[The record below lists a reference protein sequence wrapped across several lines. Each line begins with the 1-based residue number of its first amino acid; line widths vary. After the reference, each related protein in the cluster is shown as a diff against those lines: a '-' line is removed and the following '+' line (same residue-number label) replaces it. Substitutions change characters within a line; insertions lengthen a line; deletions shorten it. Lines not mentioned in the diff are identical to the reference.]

1 LSRGKAGEVAGPRWP
16 SEPAAPPIA
25 VCPIPPVAYDRSGQQ
40 VRLPIPDPGPSMPH
54 PESPRVPDIREV
66 LANRI
71 AILDGAMGT
80 MVHAL
85 ALDELGFRGE
95 RFADHG
101 RDLKNCIDV
110 LTLTQGDAIRGIH
123 AAYLEAG
130 ADIVETNTFGATSV
144 ALADFGL
151 QHHTREMNLVAAR
164 LAREAADAWT
174 ARTPG
179 QPRFVAG
186 SIGPTNKQLSI
197 AGNVADPGHRDVTF
211 EQMVAAYREQI
222 EALIE
227 GGVDLLLAETA
238 FDTLVLKACLH
249 AIERVFADGGRQ
261 VPVMASFTV
270 FEGGR
275 TLSAQTVEACWT
287 SISHVDLLSAGIN
300 CALGPEKLRTH
311 VADLSRITPRFVS
324 CYPNAGLPN
333 ALGGFDETPEMM
345 AGVLK
350 EFAEAGWLNVVGG
363 CCGTT
368 PAHIKAIADV
378 MRQYPPRKPVAPPRR
393 SRYSGLEMLEIRPES
408 SFTIVGERTN
418 VTGSRAF
425 ARLIREERYE
435 EALGVARQ
443 QVENGANII
452 DVNVDEGMLDGP
464 AVMTKF
470 LTLLSSEP
478 EIAKVPIMVDSSRF
492 EVLEAGL
499 KCVQGKGIAN
509 SISLKEGEEVFLKHA
524 RIVRRLGAAAVVMA
538 FDEEGQATDVDRRV
552 AICERAYRLLTEQ
565 AGFPPEDI
573 IFDPNI
579 LTVATGLEE
588 HARYALNFIEA
599 TRIIKERMPLVKVS
613 GGVSNISFSFRGNEV
628 VRESMHACFLY
639 HAIRAGMEMG
649 IVNAGQLAVY
659 EEIEPELK
667 TRIEDVLFDRKPDA
681 TERLVEFAET
691 VKKQE
696 GGGQTQADAW
706 RSLDVESRLTH
717 ALVKGIVDHV
727 EADVDEARGHYPTS
741 LEIIE
746 GPLMRGMQVVGDL
759 FGEGK
764 MFLPQVV
771 KSARVMKKAVNHLLP
786 HMEAE
791 RAASGAAQAKR
802 GRVLMATVKGD
813 VHDIGK
819 NIVGVVLGCN
829 NYEVVDLGVMV
840 PCTKIIDE
848 ALRNEVDVVG
858 LSGLITPSLDEMVQ
872 VAREF
877 EHAKLKMPLLIGG
890 ATTSARHTAVKIAPA
905 YSGAV
910 IHVSDASRA
919 AGVVEKLLNPAS
931 REGFAQANRA
941 AQARDVENFRR
952 RQETKLVSY
961 ATACAKRWTTDWA
974 AAPIDVPEFLGVRT
988 LEKIPLADLVP
999 YIDWSPFFMS
1009 WELKGKYPAIFTDP
1023 VVGAEARKLHADAT
1037 RMLDEIIRDDLL
1049 VAKAA
1054 YGFFPANSVGDDIAV
1069 YADESRTTEVGRV
1082 HTLRQQWERQG
1093 QDVFHAL
1100 ADFVAPAESGRHD
1113 YLGGFAVTAGH
1124 GCEELCRKYD
1134 ADHDDY
1140 SSILA
1145 KALADRLAEAAAEW
1159 LHAQARLE
1167 WGYGRAE
1174 RLSSEDLI
1182 EEKYRGIRP
1191 APGYPACPDH
1201 TEKRSLFAWL
1211 DAEGRAGMTLTES
1224 CAMLPAASVS
1234 GLYFAHP
1241 ESRYFAVDR
1250 ITREQV
1256 EVYAVRKGMPVS
1268 EIERW
1273 LAPNLGYDA

>member
-1 LSRGKAGEVAGPRWP
+1 MPTPRSASHDLLLS
-16 SEPAAPPIA
+16 
-25 VCPIPPVAYDRSGQQ
+25 
-40 VRLPIPDPGPSMPH
+40 
-54 PESPRVPDIREV
+54 V
-66 LANRI
+66 LDSRI

-80 MVHAL
+80 MVHQL
-85 ALDELGFRGE
+85 GLDEMGFRGE
-95 RFADHG
+95 RFSSHH

-110 LTLTQGDAIRGIH
+110 LALTQGDAIRGIH

-151 QHHTREMNLVAAR
+151 QRHTREMNLVAAR
-164 LAREAADAWT
+164 LAREAADAAT
-174 ARTPG
+174 AKTPHK
-179 QPRFVAG
+179 PRFVAG

-211 EQMVAAYREQI
+211 DEMVAAYREQV

-238 FDTLVLKACLH
+238 FDTLVLKSCLH
-249 AIERVFADGGRQ
+249 AIEQVFSDLGRTL
-261 VPVMASFTV
+261 PVMASFTI

-287 SISHVDLLSAGIN
+287 SISHIDLLSAGIN

-311 VADLSRITPRFVS
+311 VADLSRITPRLVS

-345 AGVLK
+345 ASVLE
-350 EFAEAGWLNVVGG
+350 EFAQAGWLNIVGG

-378 MRQYPPRKPVAPPRR
+378 MAKYPPRTPVEPPRR
-393 SRYSGLEMLEIRPES
+393 SRYSGLEMLELRPES
-408 SFTIVGERTN
+408 SFTVVGERTN

-425 ARLIREERYE
+425 MRLIKDERYE

-452 DVNVDEGMLDGP
+452 DVNVDEGMLDGVK
-464 AVMTKF
+464 VMTKF

-478 EIAKVPIMVDSSRF
+478 EISRVPIMIDSSKF

-499 KCVQGKGIAN
+499 KCIQGKGIVN
-509 SISLKEGEEVFLKHA
+509 SISLKEGEAKFLEQA
-524 RIVRRLGAAAVVMA
+524 RIVRSHGAAVVVMA
-538 FDEEGQATDVDRRV
+538 FDEEGQATDVERRV
-552 AICERAYRLLTEQ
+552 AICRRAYDLLTGQ
-565 AGFPPEDI
+565 VGFPPEDI

-579 LTVATGLEE
+579 LTVATGIDE
-588 HARYALNFIEA
+588 HNRYALNFIEA
-599 TRIIKERMPLVKVS
+599 TRRIKEAMPAVKVS

-628 VRESMHACFLY
+628 VREAMHSCFLY

-659 EEIEPELK
+659 EEIEPELRE
-667 TRIEDVLFDRKPDA
+667 RIEDVLFDRRPEA
-681 TERLVEFAET
+681 TDRLIEYAET
-691 VKKQE
+691 VKKRDP
-696 GGGQTQADAW
+696 ADAARADTW
-706 RSLDVESRLTH
+706 RSLDVEGRISH
-717 ALVKGIVDHV
+717 ALVKGVADHV
-727 EADVDEARGHYPTS
+727 EEDMEAARQQYATS

-746 GPLMRGMQVVGDL
+746 GPLMRGMQTVGDL

-771 KSARVMKKAVNHLLP
+771 KSARVMKRAVNHLLP
-786 HMEAE
+786 YMEAE
-791 RAASGAAQAKR
+791 RAASGSTQAKR

-829 NYEVVDLGVMV
+829 NYEVIDLGVMV

-848 ALRNEVDVVG
+848 AIRHEADIVG

-872 VAREF
+872 VAQEF

-890 ATTSARHTAVKIAPA
+890 ATTSARHTAVRIAPK
-905 YSGAV
+905 YSGDV
-910 IHVSDASRA
+910 VHVSDASRA

-931 REGFAQANRA
+931 RSEFARVNRE
-941 AQARDVENFRR
+941 AQARDVENFKR

-961 ATACAKRWTTDWA
+961 ATAREKHWTTDWA
-974 AAPIDVPEFLGVRT
+974 TAPIDVPEFLGVRT
-988 LEKIPLADLVP
+988 LDRIPLAELVP
-999 YIDWSPFFMS
+999 FIDWSPFFMS
-1009 WELKGKYPAIFTDP
+1009 WELKGKYPVILDDAT
-1023 VVGAEARKLHADAT
+1023 VGEEARKLHRDAMA
-1037 RMLDEIIRDDLL
+1037 MLEGILRDDAL
-1049 VAKAA
+1049 VAKGV
-1054 YGFFPANSVGDDIAV
+1054 YGFFAANTTGDDIIV
-1069 YADESRTTEVGRV
+1069 FRDDSRTAEIGRV
-1082 HTLRQQWERQG
+1082 HTLRQQWERRG
-1093 QDVFHAL
+1093 QEVYHAL
-1100 ADFVAPAESGRHD
+1100 ADFVAPVESGRRD
-1113 YLGGFAVTAGH
+1113 YIGAFACTAGH
-1124 GCEELCRKYD
+1124 GCDELCRKYD
-1134 ADHDDY
+1134 RDHDDY
-1140 SSILA
+1140 SSIMA
-1145 KALADRLAEAAAEW
+1145 KAIADRLAEACAEW
-1159 LHAQARLE
+1159 LHAKVRRE
-1167 WGYGRAE
+1167 WGYGRNE
-1174 RLSSEDLI
+1174 KLSADDLI

-1201 TEKRSLFAWL
+1201 TEKRALFDWL
-1211 DAEGRAGMTLTES
+1211 DAERAAGMTLTES
-1224 CAMLPAASVS
+1224 FAMLPAASVS

-1241 ESRYFAVDR
+1241 DSRYFAVDR

-1256 EVYAVRKGMPVS
+1256 EAYAARKGMPVS
-1268 EIERW
+1268 EVERW
-1273 LAPNLGYDA
+1273 LAPNLGYDS

>member
-1 LSRGKAGEVAGPRWP
+1 MTTATSAKADLLR
-16 SEPAAPPIA
+16 AAP
-25 VCPIPPVAYDRSGQQ
+25 DK
-40 VRLPIPDPGPSMPH
+40 
-54 PESPRVPDIREV
+54 
-66 LANRI
+66 RI
-71 AILDGAMGT
+71 LILDGAMGT
-80 MVHAL
+80 MVHQL
-85 ALDELGFRGE
+85 GLDERGFRGE
-95 RFADHG
+95 RFADHH

-110 LTLTQGDAIRGIH
+110 LALTQGDAIRGIH

-151 QHHTREMNLVAAR
+151 QHHTRELNLVAAS
-164 LAREAADAWT
+164 LARTAADAAT
-174 ARTPG
+174 ARTPDR
-179 QPRFVAG
+179 PRFVAG

-211 EQMVAAYREQI
+211 DQMVAAYREQI

-227 GGVDLLLAETA
+227 GGVDILLAETA

-249 AIERVFADGGRQ
+249 AIEQVFSDLGRTL
-261 VPVMASFTV
+261 PVMASFTI

-275 TLSAQTVEACWT
+275 TLSTQTVEACWT
-287 SISHVDLLSAGIN
+287 SISHIDLLSAGIN

-311 VADLSRITPRFVS
+311 VADLSRITPRLVS

-345 AGVLK
+345 AGVLE
-350 EFAEAGWLNVVGG
+350 EFAQSGWLNIVGG

-368 PAHIKAIADV
+368 PPHIAAIAGV
-378 MRQYPPRKPVAPPRR
+378 MKNYPPRRPDPPPRR
-393 SRYSGLEMLEIRPES
+393 SRYSGLEMLELRPES
-408 SFTIVGERTN
+408 SFTVVGERTN

-425 ARLIREERYE
+425 ARLVKEERYE

-452 DVNVDEGMLDGP
+452 DVNVDEGMLDGVQ
-464 AVMTKF
+464 VMTKF

-478 EIAKVPIMVDSSRF
+478 EISRVPIMIDSSRF

-499 KCVQGKGIAN
+499 KCVQGKGIVN
-509 SISLKEGEEVFLKHA
+509 SISLKEGEATFLEHA
-524 RIVRRLGAAAVVMA
+524 RIVRSHGAAVVVMA
-538 FDEEGQATDVDRRV
+538 FDEEGQATDVERRV
-552 AICERAYRLLTEQ
+552 AICTRAYRLLTEQ

-579 LTVATGLEE
+579 LTVATGIEE
-588 HARYALNFIEA
+588 HNRYALNFIEA
-599 TRIIKERMPLVKVS
+599 TRRIKEAMPAVKVS
-613 GGVSNISFSFRGNEV
+613 GGVSNISFSFRGNDV
-628 VRESMHACFLY
+628 VREAMHSCFLY

-659 EEIEPELK
+659 EEIVPELRE
-667 TRIEDVLFDRKPDA
+667 RIEDVLFDRRPDA

-691 VKKQE
+691 VKGQ
-696 GGGQTQADAW
+696 GGAAGPQADAW

-717 ALVKGIVDHV
+717 ALVKGIADFVEVDV
-727 EADVDEARGHYPTS
+727 EEARQHYAAS

-746 GPLMRGMQVVGDL
+746 GPLMRGMQTVGDL

-771 KSARVMKKAVNHLLP
+771 KSARVMKRAVAYLLP

-791 RAASGAAQAKR
+791 RLAAGTAQQKR

-829 NYEVVDLGVMV
+829 GYEVVDLGVMV
-840 PCTKIIDE
+840 PCTKIIEE
-848 ALRNEVDVVG
+848 AIRTEADVVG

-877 EHAKLKMPLLIGG
+877 EHEGLKMPLLIGG
-890 ATTSARHTAVKIAPA
+890 ATTSARHTAVKIAPQF
-905 YSGAV
+905 SGPV
-910 IHVSDASRA
+910 VHVNDASRA
-919 AGVVEKLLNPAS
+919 AGVVEKLLNPNA
-931 REGFAQANRA
+931 RDEFVQATRA
-941 AQARDVENFRR
+941 AQARDVENFKR
-952 RQETKLVSY
+952 RQETKLVGY
-961 ATACAKRWTTDWA
+961 ADACEKRWTTDWA
-974 AAPIDVPEFLGVRT
+974 TAPIAVPEFLGVRT
-988 LEKIPLADLVP
+988 LDPVPLAELVP
-999 YIDWSPFFMS
+999 FIDWSPFFMS
-1009 WELKGKYPAIFTDP
+1009 WELKGKYPAILDDAI
-1023 VVGAEARKLHADAT
+1023 VGEEARKLHRDALE
-1037 RMLDEIIRDDLL
+1037 MLERIVRDGTL
-1049 VAKAA
+1049 VSKAA
-1054 YGFFPANSVGDDIAV
+1054 YGFFPANSRGDDV
-1069 YADESRTTEVGRV
+1069 VLFTDESRTTESGRV
-1082 HTLRQQWERQG
+1082 HTLRQQWERKG
-1093 QDVFHAL
+1093 QEAFHAL
-1100 ADFVAPAESGRHD
+1100 ADFVAPVESGRAD
-1113 YLGGFAVTAGH
+1113 YIGAFACTAGH
-1124 GCEELCRKYD
+1124 GCDALCREYD
-1134 ADHDDY
+1134 RVHDDY

-1145 KALADRLAEAAAEW
+1145 KALADRLAEACAQW
-1159 LHAQARLE
+1159 LHARARRE
-1167 WGYGRAE
+1167 WGFGGDE
-1174 RLSSEDLI
+1174 SLSNEDLI
-1182 EEKYRGIRP
+1182 EERYRGIRP

-1201 TEKRSLFAWL
+1201 TEKRSLFALL

-1256 EVYAVRKGMPVS
+1256 ESYARRKGMPVA
-1268 EIERW
+1268 EVERW
-1273 LAPNLGYDA
+1273 LAPNLGYDV

>member
-1 LSRGKAGEVAGPRWP
+1 MPTPPR
-16 SEPAAPPIA
+16 S
-25 VCPIPPVAYDRSGQQ
+25 
-40 VRLPIPDPGPSMPH
+40 
-54 PESPRVPDIREV
+54 SPRSDLLRTLLSE
-66 LANRI
+66 RI

-85 ALDELGFRGE
+85 ALDENGFRGD
-95 RFADHG
+95 RFRDHG

-110 LTLTQGDAIRGIH
+110 LTLTQGDSIRGIH

-130 ADIVETNTFGATSV
+130 SDIIETNTFGATSM

-151 QHHTREMNLVAAR
+151 QHLTREMNLVAAR
-164 LAREAADAWT
+164 LAREAADAAT
-174 ARTPG
+174 AKTPDR
-179 QPRFVAG
+179 PRFVAG

-211 EQMVAAYREQI
+211 DQMVAAYREQI

-249 AIERVFADGGRQ
+249 AIEQVFADLGRHL
-261 VPVMASFTV
+261 PVMASFTI

-287 SISHVDLLSAGIN
+287 SISHIDLLSAGIN

-311 VADLSRITPRFVS
+311 VADLSRITPRLVS

-345 AGVLK
+345 ASVLE
-350 EFAEAGWLNVVGG
+350 EFAQAGWLNIVGG

-378 MRQYPPRKPVAPPRR
+378 MRNYPPRKPAEPPRR
-393 SRYSGLEMLEIRPES
+393 SRYSGLEMLELRPES
-408 SFTIVGERTN
+408 SFTVVGERTN

-425 ARLIREERYE
+425 ARLIKEERYE

-443 QVENGANII
+443 QVENGATII
-452 DVNVDEGMLDGP
+452 DINVDEGMLDG
-464 AVMTKF
+464 AKVMTKF

-478 EIAKVPIMVDSSRF
+478 EISRVPIMIDSSRF

-499 KCVQGKGIAN
+499 KCVQGKGIVN
-509 SISLKEGEEVFLKHA
+509 SISLKEGEEKFLEQA
-524 RIVRRLGAAAVVMA
+524 RIVRSHGAAVVVMA

-552 AICERAYRLLTEQ
+552 AICARAYRLLTEQ

-579 LTVATGLEE
+579 LTVATGIEE
-588 HARYALNFIEA
+588 HNRYAINFIEA
-599 TRIIKERMPLVKVS
+599 TRLIKQAMPLVKVS
-613 GGVSNISFSFRGNEV
+613 GGVSNISFSFRGNEP
-628 VRESMHACFLY
+628 VREAMHSCFLY

-659 EEIEPELK
+659 EEIEAEL
-667 TRIEDVLFDRKPDA
+667 RERVEDVLFDRRPDA
-681 TERLVEFAET
+681 TERLVEYAET
-691 VKKQE
+691 VKKRDPSE
-696 GGGQTQADAW
+696 AARSDTW
-706 RSLDVESRLTH
+706 RSLDVESRLAH
-717 ALVKGIVDHV
+717 ALVKGVVDHV
-727 EADVDEARGHYPTS
+727 EEDVEAARQHYATS

-746 GPLMRGMQVVGDL
+746 GPLMRGMQTVGDL

-786 HMEAE
+786 YMEAE
-791 RAASGAAQAKR
+791 RKASGAAQTKR
-802 GRVLMATVKGD
+802 GTVLMATVKGD

-829 NYEVVDLGVMV
+829 GYEVVDLGVMV

-848 ALRNEVDVVG
+848 AIRHQVDVVG

-872 VAREF
+872 VAQEF
-877 EHAKLKMPLLIGG
+877 QHEGLTVPLLIGG
-890 ATTSARHTAVKIAPA
+890 ATTSARHTAVKIAPK
-905 YSGAV
+905 YSGDV
-910 IHVSDASRA
+910 VHVSDASRA
-919 AGVVEKLLNPAS
+919 AGVVEKLLNPAL
-931 REGFAQANRA
+931 RPAFTEANRT

-961 ATACAKRWTTDWA
+961 AAACANRWTTDWA
-974 AAPIDVPEFLGVRT
+974 TAPIDTPEFLGVRR
-988 LEKIPLADLVP
+988 LDEVPLTDLVP
-999 YIDWSPFFMS
+999 WIDWSPFFLS

-1023 VVGAEARKLHADAT
+1023 VVGPEARKLHDDALT
-1037 RMLDEIIRDDLL
+1037 LLDRIVRDGAL

-1054 YGFFPANSVGDDIAV
+1054 YGFFAANSVGDDIIL
-1069 YADESRTTEVGRV
+1069 YADDSRACEIGRL

-1093 QDVFHAL
+1093 QGVFHAL
-1100 ADFVAPAESGRHD
+1100 ADFVAPVESGRRD
-1113 YLGGFAVTAGH
+1113 YVGAFACTAGH
-1124 GCEELCRKYD
+1124 GCDTLAAAFERE
-1134 ADHDDY
+1134 HDDY
-1140 SSILA
+1140 SAILV
-1145 KALADRLAEAAAEW
+1145 KALADRLAEAMAEW
-1159 LHAQARLE
+1159 LHAKVRRE
-1167 WGYGRAE
+1167 WGYGVRE
-1174 RLSSEDLI
+1174 SLTTEQVID
-1182 EEKYRGIRP
+1182 EQYRGIRP

-1201 TEKRSLFAWL
+1201 TEKRTIFSLL
-1211 DAEGRAGMTLTES
+1211 DAGGAAGMQLTES
-1224 CAMLPAASVS
+1224 CAMTPAASVS

-1256 EVYAVRKGMPVS
+1256 EAYAARKGMPVGDV
-1268 EIERW
+1268 ERW
-1273 LAPNLGYDA
+1273 LAPNLGYDP